1 MASRNN
7 FMAVQTSRPTK
18 DSQYNGLVGNLS
30 DWRAGRLA
38 NSFGE
43 ILRLLKPQI
52 PAALL
57 DGSGWD
63 RIVTRAD
70 SLSPLFMD
78 APFGFELRLDNQ
90 RPEGDLLVCVPSSP
104 TASKQLAEQEP
115 QAYSRNS
122 SGHLLKTLLSDREDP
137 SHDEADRYFS
147 IILEYDVIGTILEKY
162 HSPGVFLSVIDYD
175 NVPNQERIVSKTERR
190 IETLYRSIG
199 RNCSRQT
206 LDHIRHLIDQGPD
219 GSFVAF
225 VGAMPDRGHNFT
237 RVNLA
242 GCDTSSAV
250 DLLKRIFWSGDIEK
264 VNSMLSKFQEYF
276 QKSVLA
282 IDIGQDGLSPRI
294 GVELSPISGNFT
306 TTFSHWMPLFE
317 QLLSAHI
324 CHPSTLA
331 RLERF
336 PRSQRLFTSV
346 GVYQARFGINHIKI
360 VFGESQIYTKA
371 YVAVRLHAC
380 D

>member
-1 MASRNN
+1 M
-7 FMAVQTSRPTK
+7 
-18 DSQYNGLVGNLS
+18 GNLS
-30 DWRAGRLA
+30 EWRAGRLA

-57 DGSGWD
+57 DGTGWD
-63 RIVTRAD
+63 RIVTTAD

-115 QAYSRNS
+115 QAYSRNPS
-122 SGHLLKTLLSDREDP
+122 SHLLKTLLANRVGPSRE
-137 SHDEADRYFS
+137 EADGYFA
-147 IILEYDVIGTILEKY
+147 IILEYDVIGTTPGKY
-162 HSPGVFLSVIDYD
+162 HNPGVFLSVIDYN
-175 NVPNQERIVSKTERR
+175 NVPTRKRIVSTTERR
-190 IETLYRSIG
+190 IETLYRSMG
-199 RNCSRQT
+199 RDISRQT
-206 LDHIRHLIDQGPD
+206 LDHVRHLIDQSPD

-225 VGAMPDRGHNFT
+225 VGAMPDRMQNFT

-250 DLLKRIFWSGDIEK
+250 DLLKRIHWNGDIQK
-264 VNSMLSKFQEYF
+264 VQSMLSKFQDDF
-276 QKSVLA
+276 PKSVLA
-282 IDIGQDGLSPRI
+282 ADIGQDGVAPRI
-294 GVELSPISGNFT
+294 GVELSPIGGEFT

-317 QLLSAHI
+317 QLLSARI

-336 PRSQRLFTSV
+336 PRFQRLFTSV
-346 GVYQARFGINHIKI
+346 GVYQVRFGINHIKI
-360 VFGESQIYTKA
+360 VFGESQIYTKV
-371 YVAVRLHAC
+371 YVAIRLHAC

>member
-1 MASRNN
+1 M
-7 FMAVQTSRPTK
+7 
-18 DSQYNGLVGNLS
+18 GNLS

-38 NSFGE
+38 NSFGD
-43 ILRLLKPQI
+43 ILKLIKPQI
-52 PAALL
+52 PTVIL

-63 RIVTRAD
+63 RIVTTAD

-115 QAYSRNS
+115 HAYSHNS

-147 IILEYDVIGTILEKY
+147 IILEYDVIGTAPGKY
-162 HSPGVFLSVIDYD
+162 HNPGVFLSVIDYD
-175 NVPNQERIVSKTERR
+175 NVPNKERILSTTERR
-190 IETLYRSIG
+190 IKTLYRSIG
-199 RNCSRQT
+199 RDFSRQAF
-206 LDHIRHLIDQGPD
+206 DHIRRLVDQGSD

-225 VGAMPDRGHNFT
+225 VGTMPDRMQNFT

-242 GCDTSSAV
+242 GCNTSSTV
-250 DLLKRIFWSGDIEK
+250 DILKRTSWSGDIQR
-264 VNSMLSKFQEYF
+264 VYSMLSKFQDEVP
-276 QKSVLA
+276 KSVLA
-282 IDIGQDGLSPRI
+282 VDIGQDGLSPRI
-294 GVELSPISGNFT
+294 GVEMSPISGEFSTN
-306 TTFSHWMPLFE
+306 FSHWMPLFE
-317 QLLSAHI
+317 QLSSAHL

-336 PRSQRLFTSV
+336 PRFQRLFTSV